1 MGYEWHQSEPCVLSR
16 GYKRDPLVEEQI
28 CSWIKLSK
36 KELLYYAA
44 IKDRDNCNYPRME
57 TLIHFT
63 RRAIKYEDNA
73 AKEILLTEVF
83 NRGKI
88 IVWNTLKHHCTLNHS
103 HIEDVA
109 YDVLHDLI
117 VNVMDLT
124 EKHEFW
130 EVNFISCVHK
140 LISTK
145 IGSSVKRWKMETH
158 PNQYDDDEG
167 NGSLEDGLRD
177 DRNPEDIVLTKI
189 QYDKLTFPHSLIVFL
204 LEEGYTQEEIAT
216 IIGCSSRT
224 VRNYIKSIRT
234 LMQK

>member
-1 MGYEWHQSEPCVLSR
+1 MGYEWHQSKPCELSR

-28 CSWIKLSK
+28 CLWIKLSK
-36 KELLYYAA
+36 KELLYNAT
-44 IKDRDNCNYPRME
+44 IKDRDNGNYPRME

-63 RRAIKYEDNA
+63 RRAIKNGDNA
-73 AKEILLTEVF
+73 AKDILLTVVF

-88 IVWNTLKHHCTLNHS
+88 IVWNSLKHYNIYNHAQL
-103 HIEDVA
+103 EDVA
-109 YDVLHDLI
+109 YDVLDDLI

-130 EVNFISCVHK
+130 EVNFISCVQR
-140 LISTK
+140 LITTK
-145 IGSSVKRWKMETH
+145 INSSFKRSKKEIH
-158 PNQYDDDEG
+158 PDQYDDDEG
-167 NGSLEDGLRD
+167 NESLEDGLRD
-177 DRNPEDIVLTKI
+177 DRNPEDIALTKI
-189 QYDKLTFPHSLIVFL
+189 QYDKLTYPHTLIVFL

-224 VRNYIKSIRT
+224 IRNHIKSIRT